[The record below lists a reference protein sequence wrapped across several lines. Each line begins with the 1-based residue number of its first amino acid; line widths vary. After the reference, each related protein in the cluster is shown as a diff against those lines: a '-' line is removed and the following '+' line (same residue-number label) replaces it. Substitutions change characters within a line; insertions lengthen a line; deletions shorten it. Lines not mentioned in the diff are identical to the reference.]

1 MAMNVLVV
9 DDSGVMRKM
18 IIQAL
23 AQSGLPLGHIFES
36 ANGQEGLEV
45 LKQQKVDVVLLDLH
59 MPVMNGEEMFNR
71 LRSDEKHRKTPV
83 VFITSESSAARVQS
97 LIGQGAGFVH
107 KPWSAEDIRSQILTL
122 TGNRHG

>member
-36 ANGQEGLEV
+36 ANGQEGLDV
-45 LKQQKVDVVLLDLH
+45 VHQQNVDVVLLDLH
-59 MPVMNGEEMFNR
+59 MPVMNGEEMFNQ
-71 LRSDEKHRKTPV
+71 LRADPKYAQLPV
-83 VFITSESSAARVQS
+83 VFITSESSAARIQN
-97 LIGQGAGFVH
+97 LLGRGAGFVH
-107 KPWSAEDIRSQILTL
+107 KPWSPEDIRSQILTL
-122 TGNRHG
+122 TGPSHG